1 MDSSTL
7 PEAPDGAGPHSAG
20 PHSAGPHRAPPLME
34 PRPPGLKGL
43 GAEVR
48 ESVVLL
54 SLAVGVTVGLTTAAQ
69 AAASLLA

>member
-7 PEAPDGAGPHSAG
+7 PEAHESAAPHSSP
-20 PHSAGPHRAPPLME
+20 PHSSVPQSQ
-34 PRPPGLKGL
+34 GL

-54 SLAVGVTVGLTTAAQ
+54 ALAVGVTVGLTTAAQ
-69 AAASLLA
+69 AAASLLG